1 MTIQTPKPFLLISD
15 SLLGGGGGTYER
27 SQDTDIP
34 NLT

>member
-15 SLLGGGGGTYER
+15 SLWGGGGTYER